1 MGLIQ
6 KQYDALRKKVKKSEL
21 ENQWRAFRENRNR
34 QKQNLTSF
42 DDFEKAKEEVKR
54 IRSESVGNLDLLQK
68 AIASLEKNQFRVIQA
83 RDSREACEIFLKEIG
98 KERLVVKS
106 KSNISREIGLT
117 PFLAG
122 HGIEVIE
129 TDIGDRINQL
139 AGGRAS
145 HYTGP
150 IVHLSRYEV
159 AEILSKHLN
168 KTVPPVP
175 EEEMQAV
182 KEDIESYLER
192 AKVGITGANA
202 IAAREGAILIIHNE
216 GNITRVRTR
225 SKHLIIASIDKVY
238 PNIQDALL
246 MARLE
251 TYLATGSL
259 FPSFVDIV
267 GGRSKS
273 SDVEKIPFFGM
284 HEPTEL
290 VIVLLDNGR
299 REIFEEKKD
308 FSDLLYCI
316 GCGNCLLDCPAYN
329 SVGSSFGA
337 DGMLGGRGVSL
348 VALQKG
354 MKEGVEDGLFLCTT
368 CGLCGEVCPVGIDA
382 GKRVK
387 DLRKLCLKDPEAS
400 AQLEEVTSLQQTMDQ
415 YGTPYGEMSRA
426 DFSSF
431 KKKSPLVL
439 YVGCVGM
446 STETE
451 TAGHAIQLLQQLGVD
466 FTLIDEV
473 CCEAVKDETG
483 SRPNPVRIKQ
493 NIERI
498 KEAGGQ
504 EVLFLC
510 PTCLKTF
517 LEYDEKHRT
526 KLLFETLLSYLSK
539 HFSFTPLETPSIYT
553 EDAGNTKH
561 QPLIEGGVKTPPFL
575 TGFTSLATDSEIVT
589 YHDPCHLG
597 RGLGSYDGARGL
609 LKNLGSK
616 FAEMEHHHRESLCCG
631 AGGGVRAFY
640 PKFSRD
646 IARRR
651 VKEAEEVKADIL
663 LTDCLS
669 CKHNLKQGVPFEGK
683 IKVMTTPEYLLEK
696 IEAGEIRFSSKKGS
710 A

>member
-42 DDFEKAKEEVKR
+42 DDFEKVKEEVKR

-68 AIASLEKNQFRVIQA
+68 AIASLGKNQFRVIQA

-106 KSNISREIGLT
+106 KSNISREMGLT

-122 HGIEVIE
+122 HGIEVVE

-159 AEILSKHLN
+159 AEILSKHL
-168 KTVPPVP
+168 KKKVPPVP

-225 SKHLIIASIDKVY
+225 SKHLIITAIDKVY

-246 MARLE
+246 MVRLE

-329 SVGSSFGA
+329 SVGPSFGA
-337 DGMLGGRGVSL
+337 DGMLGGRGV
-348 VALQKG
+348 ALASFQRG

-382 GKRVK
+382 GKK
-387 DLRKLCLKDPEAS
+387 IKELRRWSLKDPEVS
-400 AQLEEVTSLQQTMDQ
+400 TQLDEVTFLQQTMDQ
-415 YGTPYGEMSRA
+415 YGTPYGTMARA
-426 DFSSF
+426 DFSF
-431 KKKSPLVL
+431 LKKQSSIVL
-439 YVGCVGM
+439 YIGCVGM

-451 TAGHAIQLLQQLGVD
+451 TASHAIRLLQRLGID

-483 SRPNPVRIKQ
+483 SCANPVRIKQ

-504 EVLFLC
+504 EVFFLC

-517 LEYDEKHRT
+517 SEYYDEGHQTGLVFKPM
-526 KLLFETLLSYLSK
+526 LSYLHE
-539 HFSFTPLETPSIYT
+539 HFSFISSTP
-553 EDAGNTKH
+553 DNTR
-561 QPLIEGGVKTPPFL
+561 
-575 TGFTSLATDSEIVT
+575 VT

-597 RGLGSYDGARGL
+597 RGLGSYDEAREL
-609 LKNLGSK
+609 LKNLGSNLV
-616 FAEMEHHHRESLCCG
+616 EMEHHRRESLCCG

-640 PKFSRD
+640 PKFSRE

-683 IKVMTTPEYLLEK
+683 IKVVTTPEYLLEGIDAGK
-696 IEAGEIRFSSKKGS
+696 IQFSLKLGTGS
-710 A
+710 HF

>member
-1 MGLIQ
+1 MTQKGGYMGLIQ
-6 KQYDALRKKVKKSEL
+6 KQYDVLRKQIKKSEL
-21 ENQWRAFRENRNR
+21 ENQRRAFKETRSR
-34 QKQNLTSF
+34 QKQNLASI
-42 DDFEKAKEEVKR
+42 DNFERIKEEVKR
-54 IRSESVGNLDLLQK
+54 IRSESVGNGDLFQK
-68 AIASLEKNQFRVIQA
+68 AISSLEKNQFKVIQA
-83 RDSREACEIFLKEIG
+83 KDSKEACDLLLREIG
-98 KERLVVKS
+98 EERLVVKS

-117 PFLAG
+117 PFLTQ

-129 TDIGDRINQL
+129 TDIGDRIIQL
-139 AGGRAS
+139 AGGKPS

-168 KTVPPVP
+168 KKIPPVP

-182 KEDIESYLER
+182 KEDIESYLQK

-202 IAAREGAILIIHNE
+202 IAAKEGAALILHNE

-225 SKHLIIASIDKVY
+225 SKHLIITSIDKVY
-238 PNIQDALL
+238 PNVQDGLL

-251 TYLATGSL
+251 TYLATGAI
-259 FPSFVDIV
+259 FPSFIDIV
-267 GGRSKS
+267 AGRSRS
-273 SDVEKIPFFGM
+273 SDVEKTTFYGM
-284 HEPTEL
+284 HDPNEL

-299 REIFEEKKD
+299 REIFNERKD

-316 GCGNCLLDCPAYN
+316 GCGNCLLDCPTYN
-329 SVGSSFGA
+329 AIGPSFGTE
-337 DGMLGGRGVSL
+337 GMLGGRGV
-348 VALQKG
+348 ALSCLQRG
-354 MKEGVEDGLFLCTT
+354 FKEGIEDGLFLCTT

-382 GKRVK
+382 GKRIK
-387 DLRKLCLKDPEAS
+387 DLRRLSLKDPEVS
-400 AQLEEVTSLQQTMDQ
+400 NQLDEVNLLQQTIDQ
-415 YGTPYGEMSRA
+415 YGTPYGTIARA
-426 DFSSF
+426 ELSSF

-439 YVGCVGM
+439 YIGCVGM

-451 TAGHAIQLLQQLGVD
+451 TAVHAINLLQRMGLD

-473 CCEAVKDETG
+473 CCEAVKGEIG
-483 SRPNPVRIKQ
+483 SRANPDRIKQ
-493 NIERI
+493 NIEKI

-517 LEYDEKHRT
+517 LEYDEKYRT
-526 KLLFETLLSYLSK
+526 GLIFETLPSYLNK
-539 HFSFTPLETPSIYT
+539 HFS
-553 EDAGNTKH
+553 
-561 QPLIEGGVKTPPFL
+561 
-575 TGFTSLATDSEIVT
+575 FTSLATDSETVT

-597 RGLGSYDGARGL
+597 RGLGSYDGAREL
-609 LKNLGSK
+609 LKGLESK
-616 FAEMEHHHRESLCCG
+616 FSEMEHHHQESLCCG

-651 VKEAEEVKADIL
+651 VKEAEEVKAAIL

-669 CKHNLKQGVPFEGK
+669 CKHNLKQGVPLEGK
-683 IKVMTTPEYLLEK
+683 LRVLTTPEFLLEG
-696 IEAGEIRFSSKKGS
+696 IEAKKIQFSRKRE
-710 A
+710 